1 MTRSNIINKKHYSL
15 AYFPAFPLLSSL
27 CASTLACQ
35 RGGLAS
41 TPTILSS
48 VEYPNDV
55 ITSLFT
61 NLNTVRQRNEQGMD

>member
-1 MTRSNIINKKHYSL
+1 MYLGQYFKMTRSNIINKKQYSL
-15 AYFPAFPLLSSL
+15 AYVPAFPLLSSL
-27 CASTLACQ
+27 CASTPARQ
-35 RGGLAS
+35 RQ
-41 TPTILSS
+41 LSS